1 MKMTKTQ
8 ENFVRVLASLRKEL
22 NLAEEDI
29 VGTVVMCC
37 TEEAMIR
44 MVDFM
49 KEEYEKGTLTRDKLV
64 AKVHDIVQTC

>member
-1 MKMTKTQ
+1 MKMTEVQ
-8 ENFVRVLASLRKEL
+8 EAFVKILASLRKEL

-29 VGTVVMCC
+29 VGTVV
-37 TEEAMIR
+37 AMIR
-44 MVDFM
+44 MVEFL

>member
-8 ENFVRVLASLRKEL
+8 ELFVKLLAVLKEPL
-22 NLAEEDI
+22 GLDEADI

-37 TEEAMIR
+37 TDEAMIQ
-44 MVDFM
+44 MVKFIE
-49 KEEYEKGTLTRDKLV
+49 EEYEKGTLTRDKLV

>member
-1 MKMTKTQ
+1 MKMTEVQ
-8 ENFVRVLASLRKEL
+8 EAFVKILASLRKEL

-44 MVDFM
+44 MVEFL

>member
-37 TEEAMIR
+37 TEVAMIR
-44 MVDFM
+44 MVEFLE
-49 KEEYEKGTLTRDKLV
+49 EEYEKGTLTRDKLV

>member
-29 VGTVVMCC
+29 VVTATLCC
-37 TEEAMIR
+37 TDKAMIR

-49 KEEYEKGTLTRDKLV
+49 KEEYEKGTLTREKILE
-64 AKVHDIVQTC
+64 KVHDIVQTC

>member
-29 VGTVVMCC
+29 VGTVVMMA
-37 TEEAMIR
+37 TDEAIMEMTYYIE
-44 MVDFM
+44 
-49 KEEYEKGTLTRDKLV
+49 EEYEKGTLTRDKLV